1 MTKDEALKMND
12 KDNLHRVFMLV
23 LNEKVKSEFL
33 ILLKDNYNVT
43 KSIIAE
49 PYGRLST
56 ETLDIIKTA
65 LTPLI
70 LQQLKHNINEWINE
84 EFSSCNCLWDKSH
97 TCLQKKDSSINY
109 HSSSDKVKNLFL
121 YIKKEH
127 LR

>member
-1 MTKDEALKMND
+1 MND

-97 TCLQKKDSSINY
+97 ACLQKKDSSINY

-121 YIKKEH
+121 YIKEEH

>member
-84 EFSSCNCLWDKSH
+84 EFSSCNCLWDKS
-97 TCLQKKDSSINY
+97 
-109 HSSSDKVKNLFL
+109 
-121 YIKKEH
+121 
-127 LR
+127 